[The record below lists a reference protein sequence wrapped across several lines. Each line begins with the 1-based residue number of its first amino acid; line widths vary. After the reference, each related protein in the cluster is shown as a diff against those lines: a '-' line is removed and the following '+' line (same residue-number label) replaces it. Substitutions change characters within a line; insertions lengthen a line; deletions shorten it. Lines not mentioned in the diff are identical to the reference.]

1 MADLI
6 DRETVRLAYEKS
18 FENDNHKI
26 AGASAIHRQE
36 HRHILHILDKIPAID
51 SESLRPQ
58 GEWKDIHGGKYATP
72 RYVCSNCGEKALYKF
87 EKDDF
92 DRTIAVPALSKSCP
106 NCGAKME
113 VTNG

>member
-36 HRHILHILDKIPAID
+36 HRHILHILDKIPTID
-51 SESLRPQ
+51 PKSLRPQ
-58 GEWKDIHGGKYATP
+58 GEWRKAEYKLKVYINCS
-72 RYVCSNCGEKALYKF
+72 VCGHLAGFVEQSNY
-87 EKDDF
+87 
-92 DRTIAVPALSKSCP
+92 CP
-106 NCGAKME
+106 NCGAYMKGAGE
-113 VTNG
+113 NA